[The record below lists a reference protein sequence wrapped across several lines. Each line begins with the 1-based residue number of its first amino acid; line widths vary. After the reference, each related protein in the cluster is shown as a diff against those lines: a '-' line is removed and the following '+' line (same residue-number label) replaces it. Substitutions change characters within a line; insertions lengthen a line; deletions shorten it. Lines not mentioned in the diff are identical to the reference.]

1 MSNIATL
8 GLEFTSGNASS
19 QIKTLINRFDALEKK
34 CGSTQKAL
42 DKMFGNFAGKISNA
56 SRVLGKLNSGLVNTS
71 KFSGNAG
78 GALAQIQK
86 IIDGIGK
93 RKINPISASA
103 AKNAAELAAA
113 MQNLE
118 KSMTGIP
125 LTRLNLTPVTSSANQ
140 FGNAIGEIEGKAD
153 AAAIALHSL
162 QGAFSIDYLK
172 NAINHSIRFRTELA
186 YIKSIAAEL
195 NAEQIG
201 AGLMNFSSMLGDPA
215 ENAEALYYAYSSG
228 IRGTEEDFIRFTE
241 IASKAAQVNRASLVP
256 MIDAMTAAMN
266 AYNMEVSQVGEVAD
280 NFFAIVKYGK
290 ASGEQLANSFGQV
303 SPTAKT
309 LGVTLDE
316 LGAAIASLTKIQP
329 TRVAITGLNNMLS
342 KIMKPTKES
351 RLALERLGVDMSY
364 SAVQSKGFVTVLR
377 EVHDALGGNM
387 EALKNIFPD
396 IRGQRA
402 AMHLLGA
409 GWEDFNQQLEN
420 FANKTGEMEEAFNTL
435 TSDPSVQLSMIP
447 VTLNKI
453 TTEAGAMATHF
464 LTLGGALNPV
474 IEKFNS
480 MGYGEEKISKLGEAA
495 RKLFG
500 YITLLVGVYGSY
512 KAVILATNTL
522 QAMQIRNNEILGRQ
536 QQQLA
541 TAAMAAQAAQNA
553 SSSVSSFVAQTRAA
567 KQNTEAVLQ
576 RIKAF
581 REQLEVSK
589 RAAIAANNEARLQ
602 EINTKLLRLKNI
614 EQSKNNALAAANKAL
629 NAASNLQGAIPPTKA
644 DFAAN
649 FLTGATKS
657 GSGAGDIARDVQY
670 QKDMALAQAL
680 HNAELQRGAAANGE
694 YTMATKL
701 AKAATSDYKNYLRL
715 ASMEQ
720 KVNTMAQKAAE
731 HQAKATNATTKL
743 SIMYHKMAA
752 TGLKVQARA
761 WVSVTAGI
769 RAAGV
774 ALKSFLASAWPL
786 LVISLAIEGLIML
799 WDKLDITGAGA
810 LEKQRERLAEID
822 ERYSEINRKHDEEI
836 QKTREQGAAAED
848 AAIRLANI
856 ASLGKLNNLEIQAAQ
871 PLIAKVNDYLGY
883 QAAAYDEINGKIT
896 LQNNLLEGVRNKQ
909 TALLHEQYNETRSL
923 LEQELK
929 LLKDV
934 QKAAEEEIT
943 DNNFYHSDNEI
954 IALEESMLAV
964 RKMQDSIDKLN
975 LQELQGISNIIKQ
988 EGGAAEDAAI
998 QLAKMADS
1006 GKLGD
1011 LEKQHAQ
1018 SLIARVNS
1026 YLGDE
1031 AVEYDEVNGKIK
1043 IQGELLDEIRRKQQK
1058 ILNMQYEEKYAEL
1071 TKKRDEA
1078 LAKFNAA
1085 QAEEERDRELM
1096 KNRPVGHGARQ
1107 TINTEK
1113 AKVEYERA
1121 EKNLRELSAQ
1131 QANLTGVID
1140 EETYAQREKSIQKAI
1155 ELEHK
1160 LQEAAEDFVF
1170 SGFNDVEKIAWINQD
1185 IAELNQ
1191 QIGEYQRNLA
1201 SGITSSD
1208 DISWE
1213 EKIADAQLQTFQKR
1227 VEIFKLAEQMQQNLA
1242 NAEQNANTAT
1252 LNLIKSM
1259 DKFKSSAVSTVNAY
1273 STEALKLQSR
1283 RFDALPEFTPQTRQQ
1298 EQLASVQR
1306 RLAAAALAASGPI
1319 EQLRQRIAALGTAS
1333 QIYIEQGTNR
1343 PATLGEIQQ
1352 QRVEA
1357 QQQFGNQG
1365 TQPAPVNSETS
1376 KYYSQMSKTG
1386 TQLEQWL
1393 ATISNSMN
1401 QATNTLQQI
1410 AKKSGINI
1418 SSVRI

>member
-42 DKMFGNFAGKISNA
+42 DKMFGNLAGKISNA

-125 LTRLNLTPVTSSANQ
+125 LTRLNLTPVTSSTNQ

-195 NAEQIG
+195 NTEQIG

-500 YITLLVGVYGSY
+500 YVTLLVGVYGSY

-589 RAAIAANNEARLQ
+589 QAAIAANNEARLQ

-614 EQSKNNALAAANKAL
+614 EQSKNNALTTANKAL
-629 NAASNLQGAIPPTKA
+629 NAASNLQGAIPTTKA

-701 AKAATSDYKNYLRL
+701 AKAAIADYTRYLKL
-715 ASMEQ
+715 ASLEQ

-731 HQAKATNATTKL
+731 HQTKATNATTKL

-752 TGLKVQARA
+752 AGLKLQAIT
-761 WVSVTAGI
+761 WKSVTLGI
-769 RAAGV
+769 YAAGV
-774 ALKSFLASAWPL
+774 ALKSFLASAWPI
-786 LVISLAIEGLIML
+786 LVISLAIEGLIKL
-799 WDKLDITGAGA
+799 WEKLDITGAGA

-822 ERYSEINRKHDEEI
+822 ERYSEINRKHDEAI
-836 QKTREQGAAAED
+836 QKAREQGAAAED

-896 LQNNLLEGVRNKQ
+896 LQNNLLEGVRNQNKENLKKQ
-909 TALLHEQYNETRSL
+909 YDA
-923 LEQELK
+923 K
-929 LLKDV
+929 I
-934 QKAAEEEIT
+934 KAAENKM
-943 DNNFYHSDNEI
+943 NNTRKVMMEADAKIEDDDWFSW
-954 IALEESMLAV
+954 ESEV
-964 RKMQDSIDKLN
+964 R
-975 LQELQGISNIIKQ
+975 
-988 EGGAAEDAAI
+988 A
-998 QLAKMADS
+998 
-1006 GKLGD
+1006 
-1011 LEKQHAQ
+1011 
-1018 SLIARVNS
+1018 
-1026 YLGDE
+1026 YDE
-1031 AVEYDEVNGKIK
+1031 AKKTFERAKDEYHRAKREAKKALAD
-1043 IQGELLDEIRRKQQK
+1043 LDEQ
-1058 ILNMQYEEKYAEL
+1058 
-1071 TKKRDEA
+1071 
-1078 LAKFNAA
+1078 
-1085 QAEEERDRELM
+1085 
-1096 KNRPVGHGARQ
+1096 
-1107 TINTEK
+1107 EK
-1113 AKVEYERA
+1113 AKTEETAQKVKDLE
-1121 EKNLRELSAQ
+1121 EKLREAQKSAEFAKLSDI
-1131 QANLTGVID
+1131 G
-1140 EETYAQREKSIQKAI
+1140 
-1155 ELEHK
+1155 
-1160 LQEAAEDFVF
+1160 
-1170 SGFNDVEKIAWINQD
+1170 KINWINQD

-1191 QIGEYQRNLA
+1191 QMGEYQQNLNN
-1201 SGITSSD
+1201 GKTSDD

-1213 EKIADAQLQTFQKR
+1213 EKIADTQLQIFQKKQ
-1227 VEIFKLAEQMQQNLA
+1227 EIIKLNEQIQKQNKSMFDEIDNIRFDMKMSVADLFGGEGKILEERIAYFQDRMNKAIERGDYQEALKEQQNIFGVQKQQIQMQQTLA

-1306 RLAAAALAASGPI
+1306 RLASAALAASGPI
-1319 EQLRQRIAALGTAS
+1319 EQLRQRIATLGTSS
-1333 QIYIEQGTNR
+1333 QGVYNTEQGTNR

-1393 ATISNSMN
+1393 ASISNSMN

>member
-42 DKMFGNFAGKISNA
+42 DKMFGNLAGKISNA

-125 LTRLNLTPVTSSANQ
+125 LTRLNLTPVTSSTNQ

-195 NAEQIG
+195 NTEQIG

-241 IASKAAQVNRASLVP
+241 IASKTAQVNRASLVP

-266 AYNMEVSQVGEVAD
+266 AYNMEVRQVGEVAD

-420 FANKTGEMEEAFNTL
+420 FANKTGEMEEAFNAL

-474 IEKFNS
+474 IEMFNS

-500 YITLLVGVYGSY
+500 YVTLLVGVYGSY

-614 EQSKNNALAAANKAL
+614 EQSKNNALTTANKAL
-629 NAASNLQGAIPPTKA
+629 NAASNLQGAIPTTKA

-743 SIMYHKMAA
+743 STMYHKMAA

-774 ALKSFLASAWPL
+774 ALKSFLASAWPI

-822 ERYSEINRKHDEEI
+822 ERYSEINRKHDEAI
-836 QKTREQGAAAED
+836 QKAREQGAAAED

-896 LQNNLLEGVRNKQ
+896 LQNNLLEVVRQKNEDLLKQ
-909 TALLHEQYNETRSL
+909 HYAEKRAELEKALDASFKVKREAELDILDNRVWDSDAEIERRDLAQAHYEKLQAEMERLNQEESNLLNFIQERAVET
-923 LEQELK
+923 QKKVDELK
-929 LLKDV
+929 
-934 QKAAEEEIT
+934 
-943 DNNFYHSDNEI
+943 
-954 IALEESMLAV
+954 
-964 RKMQDSIDKLN
+964 
-975 LQELQGISNIIKQ
+975 G
-988 EGGAAEDAAI
+988 
-998 QLAKMADS
+998 
-1006 GKLGD
+1006 
-1011 LEKQHAQ
+1011 
-1018 SLIARVNS
+1018 
-1026 YLGDE
+1026 
-1031 AVEYDEVNGKIK
+1031 
-1043 IQGELLDEIRRKQQK
+1043 
-1058 ILNMQYEEKYAEL
+1058 
-1071 TKKRDEA
+1071 
-1078 LAKFNAA
+1078 
-1085 QAEEERDRELM
+1085 
-1096 KNRPVGHGARQ
+1096 
-1107 TINTEK
+1107 
-1113 AKVEYERA
+1113 
-1121 EKNLRELSAQ
+1121 
-1131 QANLTGVID
+1131 
-1140 EETYAQREKSIQKAI
+1140 
-1155 ELEHK
+1155 K
-1160 LQEAAEDFVF
+1160 LQEAQEDFVF
-1170 SGFNDVEKIAWINQD
+1170 SGLNDVEKIAWINQD

-1227 VEIFKLAEQMQQNLA
+1227 VEIFKLEEQMQQNLA

-1319 EQLRQRIAALGTAS
+1319 EQLRQRIATLGTSS
-1333 QIYIEQGTNR
+1333 QGVYNTEQGTNR

-1393 ATISNSMN
+1393 ASISNSMN